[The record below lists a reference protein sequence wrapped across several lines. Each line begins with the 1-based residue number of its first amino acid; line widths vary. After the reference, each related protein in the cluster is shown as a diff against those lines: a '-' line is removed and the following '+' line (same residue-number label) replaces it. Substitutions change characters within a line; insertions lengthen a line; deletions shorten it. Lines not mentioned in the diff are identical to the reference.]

1 MDDLNDWTQLKTIK
15 ITTDWVLGKS
25 YCRSKQIRRANTSRS
40 VLIQGRGQFPMGY
53 PAESTGAARL
63 KRARFLMPLPGFLLA
78 ASKNNEAK
86 GAEGRAALSL
96 QDSLSQSCQHFHS
109 FTRVRTSDGD
119 YIILTTFLT
128 FKKKKSKLVKT
139 KTAAMCAWGC
149 ERRNKNKQICCL
161 AYPTSSLSQREP

>member
-63 KRARFLMPLPGFLLA
+63 KRARFLTPLPGFLLA

-128 FKKKKSKLVKT
+128 FKKKKVKISQ
-139 KTAAMCAWGC
+139 
-149 ERRNKNKQICCL
+149 NKNSSHVCL
-161 AYPTSSLSQREP
+161 GM

>member
-25 YCRSKQIRRANTSRS
+25 YGRSKQIRRANTSRS

-53 PAESTGAARL
+53 PAESTGAARF
-63 KRARFLMPLPGFLLA
+63 KRARFLTPLPGFLLA

-128 FKKKKSKLVKT
+128 FKKKKVKISQ
-139 KTAAMCAWGC
+139 
-149 ERRNKNKQICCL
+149 NKNSSHVCL
-161 AYPTSSLSQREP
+161 GM

>member
-53 PAESTGAARL
+53 PAESTGAARF
-63 KRARFLMPLPGFLLA
+63 KRARFLTPLPGFLLA

-128 FKKKKSKLVKT
+128 FKKKKVKISQ
-139 KTAAMCAWGC
+139 
-149 ERRNKNKQICCL
+149 NKNSSHVCL
-161 AYPTSSLSQREP
+161 GM

>member
-1 MDDLNDWTQLKTIK
+1 MDDLNDWAQLKTIK

-25 YCRSKQIRRANTSRS
+25 YGRSKQIRRANTLRS

-63 KRARFLMPLPGFLLA
+63 KRARFLTPLPGFLLA

-128 FKKKKSKLVKT
+128 FKKKKVKISQ
-139 KTAAMCAWGC
+139 
-149 ERRNKNKQICCL
+149 NKNSSHVCL
-161 AYPTSSLSQREP
+161 GM

>member
-63 KRARFLMPLPGFLLA
+63 KRARFLTPLPGFLLA

-109 FTRVRTSDGD
+109 FTRVRTSDRD

-128 FKKKKSKLVKT
+128 FKKKKVKISQ
-139 KTAAMCAWGC
+139 
-149 ERRNKNKQICCL
+149 NKNSSHVCL
-161 AYPTSSLSQREP
+161 GM